1 LDLQK
6 QRTKFGFVR
15 FYSLLLIIVG
25 LVFYAGYEFASMQNV
40 TLKGQNRLLN
50 KSLGNLTS
58 ENEKLQSQYN
68 VLKVEL
74 EIAQLAN
81 EQAQAGN
88 KDSINREQALKE
100 QVLFYQRVMAPE
112 TTQDGFI
119 VQRVEISPTLSERN
133 YSIQMI
139 LLQHEDI
146 KAIIKGELDITL
158 HGSENGKPA
167 SHNVTA
173 LQDSP
178 KTSLSFGFK
187 YFQVLETT
195 ITLPANFNPERF
207 DISTDVYK
215 YRKKRG
221 SYSTS
226 VTWQEAFADS
236 E

>member
-1 LDLQK
+1 MDLQK
-6 QRTKFGFVR
+6 HRTKFGFVR
-15 FYSLLLIIVG
+15 FYSLLLIIAG
-25 LVFYAGYEFASMQNV
+25 LVFYGGYEFANMQNI

-50 KSLGNLTS
+50 KSLGNVTA

-81 EQAQAGN
+81 EQAQVSN

-119 VQRVEISPTLSERN
+119 VQGLEVSRTLSERN
-133 YSIQMI
+133 YSIKMI
-139 LLQHEDI
+139 LLQHEEI
-146 KAIIKGELDITL
+146 KAIIRGELVITL
-158 HGSENGKPA
+158 HGSAHGKPA
-167 SHNVTA
+167 SHNITV

-195 ITLPANFNPERF
+195 ITLPINFSPERF
-207 DISTDVYK
+207 EINTDVYK
-215 YRKKRG
+215 YRKKLG
-221 SYSTS
+221 NYSTAIS
-226 VTWQEAFADS
+226 WQEAFADS
-236 E
+236 D